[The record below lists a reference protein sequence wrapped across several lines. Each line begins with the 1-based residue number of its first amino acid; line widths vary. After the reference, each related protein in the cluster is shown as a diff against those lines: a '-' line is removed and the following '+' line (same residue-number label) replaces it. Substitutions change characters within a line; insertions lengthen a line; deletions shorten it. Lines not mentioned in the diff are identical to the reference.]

1 LKDLIWLSHFVPYPP
16 RGGAPH
22 RSYNLIRLAA
32 KHFRV
37 HLVMFERPPQNLA
50 AKQKAQR
57 EFGKFCQDVEF
68 WEMSYPWRGR
78 EWWLRLMASPFQRWP
93 HVANVYDSPLL
104 QQRWQALL
112 SKYPDAIVHIDTTD
126 LAPFVRPALTHRVV
140 LNHHNC
146 ESAMLERRARV
157 EDNPAARLYLSG
169 QAHKQRRL
177 EADICPAVAMNLT
190 VSETDMLELRKSAS
204 TAVCEVVE
212 NGTDTDYFHPMPELA
227 EPNSLVF
234 AGSLGWHPNDSGLQ
248 FFRREIW
255 PLLGE
260 TKPTLYIAGQN
271 PQQWMKEWATGE
283 SRVQLIAGPDD
294 IRPWIARGAVYVC
307 PIIDGG
313 GTRLKLLDAMAMA
326 KAIVSTKVG
335 CEGLD
340 VRDGVEM
347 LIADDAKAFAKK
359 TLELLTDQKR
369 ADELAHGGRALVM
382 RRFAW
387 SQIERRLLK
396 AYGSH

>member
-16 RGGAPH
+16 RGGAPQ

-78 EWWLRLMASPFQRWP
+78 EWWLRLMASPFQHWP

-112 SKYPDAIVHIDTTD
+112 RKYPDAIVHIDTTD

-177 EADICPAVAMNLT
+177 EADI
-190 VSETDMLELRKSAS
+190 
-204 TAVCEVVE
+204 
-212 NGTDTDYFHPMPELA
+212 
-227 EPNSLVF
+227 
-234 AGSLGWHPNDSGLQ
+234 
-248 FFRREIW
+248 
-255 PLLGE
+255 
-260 TKPTLYIAGQN
+260 
-271 PQQWMKEWATGE
+271 
-283 SRVQLIAGPDD
+283 
-294 IRPWIARGAVYVC
+294 
-307 PIIDGG
+307 
-313 GTRLKLLDAMAMA
+313 
-326 KAIVSTKVG
+326 
-335 CEGLD
+335 
-340 VRDGVEM
+340 
-347 LIADDAKAFAKK
+347 
-359 TLELLTDQKR
+359 
-369 ADELAHGGRALVM
+369 
-382 RRFAW
+382 
-387 SQIERRLLK
+387 
-396 AYGSH
+396 